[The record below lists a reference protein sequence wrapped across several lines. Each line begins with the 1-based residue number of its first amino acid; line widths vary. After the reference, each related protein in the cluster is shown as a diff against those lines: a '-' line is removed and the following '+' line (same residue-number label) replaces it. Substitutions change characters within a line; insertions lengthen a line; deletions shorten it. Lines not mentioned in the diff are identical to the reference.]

1 MEKLVVITS
10 RFPYPLDKGDK
21 LRAYNQIKYLSKYKE
36 VYLFCLT
43 DEKISE
49 EKVKHVSEYCKEIE
63 IFTLS
68 NFQIAYNL
76 IRTLFSRKPFQVGYF
91 YNKSIHKKISKRIN
105 EIKPSYIY
113 CQLVRCAEYVKN
125 EFHIPKLIDY
135 MDTLSKGMER
145 RIPSSPFYLR
155 RILRL
160 EANRLKKYESVLYVY
175 FDKHTIISQQDQE
188 LIFLE
193 ERENIKVIPNGID
206 VDFFKPSVTEKKYDL
221 LFNGNMQYEPNVV
234 GALYIVNEILPLVHK
249 VNPNV
254 NLLISG
260 TSPAREILSLESEK
274 VHVSGWINDIRD
286 AYNSARVFIAPM
298 QIGTGLQNK
307 LLEAMA
313 MQLPC
318 ITSKLAN
325 NALNAKVGEEILIGN
340 TPQEYADLIL
350 SLLEND
356 ELSSRI
362 AENGYKYVTT
372 TFNWEKST
380 EMLNNFI
387 DKPIQ

>member
-21 LRAYNQIKYLSKYKE
+21 LRAYNQIKYLSQYKE
-36 VYLFCLT
+36 IYLFCLT

-49 EKVKHVSEYCKEIE
+49 DKVEHVAEFCKEIE

-160 EANRLKKYESVLYVY
+160 EANRLKKYESILYVY

-206 VDFFKPSVTEKKYDL
+206 VEFFKPTKTEKKYDL

-260 TSPAREILSLESEK
+260 TSPAKEILALESDK
-274 VHVSGWINDIRD
+274 VHISGWINDIRD

-325 NALNAKVGEEILIGN
+325 NALNAEVDEEILIGN

-350 SLLEND
+350 RLLENTD
-356 ELSSRI
+356 LSNRI
-362 AENGYKYVTT
+362 AHNGYKYVTS

-380 EMLNNFI
+380 EMLNNFLNE
-387 DKPIQ
+387 PIQ